1 MPGRT
6 KRPAVSTERVITE
19 AAAVADDVGLDNLT
33 FAAVAAR
40 LGISVPGLYKHVA
53 SIDAVRREIAIL
65 GIEDLTDRITMA
77 TIGKSDVKAI
87 RAAAVAYRE
96 YACQH
101 PGRYAASIVAP
112 TPGDERHNA
121 ASDRLLRIMFA
132 ILDGFNFSEAEAIDA
147 IRSFRAIAHGFAS
160 LEAAD
165 GFGIPQSVDASFD
178 RLITMYIAGL
188 ESWRSPDQGERPL
201 DAKASS

>member
-1 MPGRT
+1 M
-6 KRPAVSTERVITE
+6 
-19 AAAVADDVGLDNLT
+19 ADEVGLDNLT
-33 FAAVAAR
+33 FSAVAAR

-53 SIDAVRREIAIL
+53 SIDEVRRDIAIL

-87 RAAAVAYRE
+87 RAAAIAYRE
-96 YACQH
+96 YARQH

-112 TPGDERHNA
+112 APGDDRHNV
-121 ASDRLLRIMFA
+121 ASDRLLQIMFA
-132 ILDGFNFSEAEAIDA
+132 ILDGFDLSKDEEIDA

-160 LEAAD
+160 LEAAG

-178 RLITMYIAGL
+178 RLIAMYIAGL
-188 ESWRSPDQGERPL
+188 ESWRSQNPID
-201 DAKASS
+201 D